1 MHVQLLKY
9 IWHPSGIASDFN
21 QLSTNTQRN
30 FIFHNKSMYFHC
42 ILVLLV
48 LSWKLYFF
56 IKNWKVGRNHGFYK
70 SLVDF
75 KIFFNLVDN
84 SSNGFI
90 DTLFLKSYNSEFLP
104 FRHLELEVMKISSFS
119 WLKNCNKFGK
129 FQCISKSHFL

>member
-1 MHVQLLKY
+1 M
-9 IWHPSGIASDFN
+9 F
-21 QLSTNTQRN
+21 
-30 FIFHNKSMYFHC
+30 FHC

-90 DTLFLKSYNSEFLP
+90 HTFFLKSYNSEFLP

-129 FQCISKSHFL
+129 FQCISKSHFYRETGIKYQFIAKKRFKGNHYKSLNGG